1 MITYRKQRREPPPS
15 NTCLRTLILKIRDV
29 GRLKK
34 RRRRA
39 EWAMAPIPSAMRA
52 CSETGRGGERNVTFV
67 TWATVGA
74 GRTYRYINKSPGQLV
89 FGSPLDKILDDRHTR
104 LDRLSIRHSASM
116 DLLLALTRRIPL
128 AISLFSSLVKNS
140 PQVFKFR
147 G

>member
-1 MITYRKQRREPPPS
+1 MITYRKQRREAPPS

-29 GRLKK
+29 GWLKK

-39 EWAMAPIPSAMRA
+39 EWTMTPIPSA
-52 CSETGRGGERNVTFV
+52 CCETGRGGERNVTFV

-74 GRTYRYINKSPGQLV
+74 GRTYRYINKSAGQLV